1 MQAFIIMISQQLR
14 LTVLLVWILMLLN
27 GALVNTTHLCLP
39 ICAQVHAKNLKCY
52 LVECCK
58 HLSWWLV
65 NIWGL
70 WYYQFGS
77 TVQLQIPHTLV
88 FQAVCAL
95 ENWNVSCSLQI
106 QFSSLVALA
115 LYVEVRLSYKNLQKL
130 LHLFQLTAIQ
140 INIKMVSKIL
150 SCN

>member
-27 GALVNTTHLCLP
+27 GAIVNTTHLCLP
-39 ICAQVHAKNLKCY
+39 ICAQVHAKKLKCY

-77 TVQLQIPHTLV
+77 MVQLKIPHTIA
-88 FQAVCAL
+88 FQAVCKWAL
-95 ENWNVSCSLQI
+95 ENWNVTSSLQI

-115 LYVEVRLSYKNLQKL
+115 LYVEVRLSYTKL
-130 LHLFQLTAIQ
+130 TKTFT
-140 INIKMVSKIL
+140 SF
-150 SCN
+150 STYCNPNKHQNGK